1 MVRGEK
7 GDKGREESGSRRG
20 MKDAM
25 ERWRTW
31 EGEEKGLGNK
41 RVEPMGGRCLVV
53 IQEAGTMQHQRR
65 TRSELPDGAVGLNC
79 PSDTLE

>member
-1 MVRGEK
+1 
-7 GDKGREESGSRRG
+7 

-53 IQEAGTMQHQRR
+53 IQEAGTVQHQRR
-65 TRSELPDGAVGLNC
+65 TRS
-79 PSDTLE
+79 